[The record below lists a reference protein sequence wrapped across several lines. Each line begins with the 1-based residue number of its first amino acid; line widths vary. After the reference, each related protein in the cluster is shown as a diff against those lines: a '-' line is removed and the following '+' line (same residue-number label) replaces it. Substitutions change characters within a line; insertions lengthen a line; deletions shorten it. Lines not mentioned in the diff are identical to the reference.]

1 MIFPLGAPGVKK
13 LKDYFID
20 KKVPRWRRE
29 RLVLLASGQEIL
41 AVVGMTVSEKIAVS
55 KDTAN
60 IAVIRT
66 EDNDA

>member
-1 MIFPLGAPGVKK
+1 M
-13 LKDYFID
+13 
-20 KKVPRWRRE
+20 PRWRRE

-41 AVVGMTVSEKIAVS
+41 AVVGMTVSEKIAVNE
-55 KDTAN
+55 DTAN